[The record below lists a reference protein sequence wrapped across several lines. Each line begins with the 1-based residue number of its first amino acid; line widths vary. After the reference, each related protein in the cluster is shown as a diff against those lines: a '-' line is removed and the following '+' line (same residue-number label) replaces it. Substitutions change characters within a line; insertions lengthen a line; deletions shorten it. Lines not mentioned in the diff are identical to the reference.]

1 MLAAFHTARYH
12 FDLEAIDVLHMPA
25 YQGSTFRG
33 GFGHSFK
40 QLVCFQADWKACTP
54 CVRRNDCPYGYI
66 FETTAPPDGP
76 DLHHLHEI
84 PSPFV
89 IEAPSDEQRVY
100 QPGER
105 LGFDLVLIGRAIS
118 YLPYMLMAF
127 QNLGRAGVG
136 QPRGRYALQR
146 ISMMHPW
153 RDEQALV
160 FDGVDIALGGHDV
173 SVHWDDVAAY
183 ATTLPT
189 DSITL
194 RFLTPTRVKYQQ
206 AYVVQPAF
214 HVLMRALL
222 RRLSALLLFH
232 CGTAFTGDPRALI
245 AAAEQVV
252 ITRSNVRWVDWE
264 RFSGRQRQ
272 RMILGGFVGDIT
284 YQGDLTPFRE
294 LLAAGMLVHVG
305 KAAVFGHGRYQVV
318 EE

>member
-1 MLAAFHTARYH
+1 MDRPVAALAAVLDVADADGRRASGRR
-12 FDLEAIDVLHMPA
+12 DLD
-25 YQGSTFRG
+25 
-33 GFGHSFK
+33 
-40 QLVCFQADWKACTP
+40 
-54 CVRRNDCPYGYI
+54 
-66 FETTAPPDGP
+66 
-76 DLHHLHEI
+76 
-84 PSPFV
+84 
-89 IEAPSDEQRVY
+89 
-100 QPGER
+100 
-105 LGFDLVLIGRAIS
+105 
-118 YLPYMLMAF
+118 
-127 QNLGRAGVG
+127 
-136 QPRGRYALQR
+136 ALQR
-146 ISMMHPW
+146 VGLVGRDAVAGEVAALAEVRLT

-252 ITRSNVRWVDWE
+252 TTRSNVRWVDWE